1 MRSDGDF
8 LSIFLDVFLSFH
20 GMPFHTLNIS
30 CKANCNHSSV
40 HFSEQTDTRLNRY
53 GKLVKEE
60 EKYNV
65 GKND

>member
-1 MRSDGDF
+1 MCSYHFTESLFIHLILAAKQIVTIHPCTF
-8 LSIFLDVFLSFH
+8 LFS
-20 GMPFHTLNIS
+20 
-30 CKANCNHSSV
+30 KAGKQNT
-40 HFSEQTDTRLNRY
+40 QDARLNRY

>member
-1 MRSDGDF
+1 MGIFCRYFWMCSYHF
-8 LSIFLDVFLSFH
+8 TECLFIHLILAAKQIVTIHPCSIFTV
-20 GMPFHTLNIS
+20 
-30 CKANCNHSSV
+30 
-40 HFSEQTDTRLNRY
+40 QTDVQLNRY